1 MNRQFP
7 LGEINP
13 IKYFYFVAIATG
25 LLFAFIT
32 TGDDESFGL
41 NLLIWQLQS
50 IIPISLI
57 IGSHSLLF
65 GLRYFSGLN
74 QWQQVV
80 ISGLVGSLLFA
91 PLALGIDIYILSE
104 GLPSNMWYELLDEAS
119 AVIPPVTIFWVLVN
133 TPILMGLEYQ
143 KRSTT
148 DNDLGQQQR
157 QQTNEANGTEPNE
170 FMKAA
175 SISDLVS
182 LQSLSAQLHYLEVV
196 THDTKQ
202 LILFSLNKATEMLPN
217 SLGVQIHRSHWVAFD
232 AIESVKKIGRQGEV
246 TLLDGR
252 TLPISRNRLQ
262 QVLTGHA
269 DYKNRS

>member
-7 LGEINP
+7 LGQINP
-13 IKYFYFVAIATG
+13 IKYFYFVAITTG
-25 LLFAFIT
+25 LLFAFVT

-104 GLPSNMWYELLDEAS
+104 GLPSKMWYELLDEAS

-148 DNDLGQQQR
+148 DNELGQHQR
-157 QQTNEANGTEPNE
+157 RQTKEANGTEPNE

-217 SLGVQIHRSHWVAFD
+217 SLGLRIHRSHWVAFD

>member
-7 LGEINP
+7 LGQINP
-13 IKYFYFVAIATG
+13 IKYFYFVAITTG
-25 LLFAFIT
+25 LLFAFVT

-65 GLRYFSGLN
+65 GLRYFSRLN

-148 DNDLGQQQR
+148 DNELGQQQR
-157 QQTNEANGTEPNE
+157 QQSNKANGIEPNE

-217 SLGVQIHRSHWVAFD
+217 SLGLRIHRSHWVAFD